1 MLNGLKKRA
10 KDAIIKLSDLAEK
23 AVDARMVKKKP
34 AAAAAPAA
42 KPVAKAAAAAPV
54 AAPEAAP
61 VMLYMDWNSR
71 PDLKRITDVLRSAGI
86 EWKELDVT
94 EDESTRAWVKA
105 AAGLDDLPVLFI
117 AGEVIGGVQEV
128 VQADAIGELKKKVFG
143 R

>member
-1 MLNGLKKRA
+1 MLDGLKKRA
-10 KDAIIKLSDLAEK
+10 KEAIIKLSDLAEK
-23 AVDARMVKKKP
+23 AVDARLVKKP
-34 AAAAAPAA
+34 SAPVAPVA
-42 KPVAKAAAAAPV
+42 KPVAKAAPPAP
-54 AAPEAAP
+54 APTEVAP

-105 AAGLDDLPVLFI
+105 ESGLDDLPVLFI
-117 AGEVIGGVQEV
+117 AGEMIGGVQEV